1 MVNSRH
7 KRGGKQRRH
16 RRVPLSVIFGTK
28 SSKRKRIKKWKK
40 LKKHQ
45 KTKRRRTGRRTR
57 RRTRRRMRGGG

>member
-7 KRGGKQRRH
+7 KRGGKPRRH

-28 SSKRKRIKKWKK
+28 SSKRKRLKKRKK

-45 KTKRRRTGRRTR
+45 KTKRLRT
-57 RRTRRRMRGGG
+57 